1 MLSLEDKEAA
11 SDRNQF
17 VKLKRFYQSCM
28 DISTIKKAG
37 YRPAVEFVQ
46 KTFGP
51 YLNPDDSDNGDL
63 TDVIHGN
70 CCQCSNI
77 TLSRQEVD
85 MSTHTVQNLLQC

>member
-1 MLSLEDKEAA
+1 
-11 SDRNQF
+11 
-17 VKLKRFYQSCM
+17 M

-37 YRPAVEFVQ
+37 YRPAVEFIQ

-70 CCQCSNI
+70 CCKCSNI
-77 TLSRQEVD
+77 TLSRLQVD
-85 MSTHTVQNLLQC
+85 MSYYVNPPLFHTIQNLLQC

>member
-1 MLSLEDKEAA
+1 MLSLEEREA

-28 DISTIKKAG
+28 DISTIKNRG
-37 YRPAVEFVQ
+37 YRPAVEFIR

-63 TDVIHGN
+63 TDVIHGKTQTIYKIIE
-70 CCQCSNI
+70 C
-77 TLSRQEVD
+77 
-85 MSTHTVQNLLQC
+85 

>member
-1 MLSLEDKEAA
+1 MLSLEDREA

-28 DISTIKKAG
+28 DISTIKNRG
-37 YRPAVEFVQ
+37 YRPAVEFIR

-63 TDVIHGN
+63 TDVIHGKIQTIYKIIE
-70 CCQCSNI
+70 C
-77 TLSRQEVD
+77 
-85 MSTHTVQNLLQC
+85 